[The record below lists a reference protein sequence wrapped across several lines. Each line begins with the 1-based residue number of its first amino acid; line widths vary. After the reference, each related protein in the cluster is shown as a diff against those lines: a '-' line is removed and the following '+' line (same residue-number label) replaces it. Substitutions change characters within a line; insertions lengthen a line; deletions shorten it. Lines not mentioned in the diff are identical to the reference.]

1 MKIGNPLDKPG
12 LQPAAPANRAKPS
25 ETGKPGAA
33 TDTSGSSTVAL
44 STAASA
50 LFSSDGVSSASSA
63 DFDQAKVERI
73 SNAISQGQYKV
84 NPEAIA
90 DRLLANARELLSR
103 PH

>member
-12 LQPAAPANRAKPS
+12 LQPVTTSRAKTADADRSASP
-25 ETGKPGAA
+25 TAA
-33 TDTSGSSTVAL
+33 GSSTVEL
-44 STAASA
+44 
-50 LFSSDGVSSASSA
+50 SSAATTLLDADA
-63 DFDQAKVERI
+63 DFDAAKVERI

-90 DRLLANARELLSR
+90 DRLLANARELLSP